1 VTSLAVTGLQHR
13 ALCEVIAGC
22 GEAVLALVADMQGED
37 ELFASRNTLA
47 RIEAQLL
54 TMAQTLGS
62 LPPALQLAL
71 PLVDWSGWRAVHRCL
86 AGDRR
91 PRRGEIWYA
100 ISALVP
106 ATLVLLDRLRQRRPW
121 LFRLA

>member
-1 VTSLAVTGLQHR
+1 MSVAVEGLHHR
-13 ALCEVIAGC
+13 ALCGVVARC

-47 RIEAQLL
+47 EIESQLL
-54 TMAQTLGS
+54 TMAQTLGN
-62 LPPALQLAL
+62 LPPALQGAL
-71 PLVDWSGWRAVHRCL
+71 PLVDWNGWRAVHRCL

-106 ATLVLLDRLRQRRPW
+106 ATLVLFDRLRRWRPA
-121 LFRLA
+121 LFGIG